1 MRSRVKSNFDI
12 LNRSTPHGSAQGMSL
27 RQITRTHV
35 LGLLLV
41 WALTFVLQRIADAA
55 ESNAPPALLLANEL
69 GPNIDPAK
77 YLVSEKYDG
86 ARAIWDGKA
95 LRFRSGRPVSAP
107 PWFIAR
113 LPPQALD
120 GELWLARGRFD
131 ALSAIVRRAEPVD
144 DEWRRVKYMIF
155 ELPNASG
162 IFADRAQRIREITA
176 QAKWPQ
182 LVAVDQFRVADRA
195 ALKRELDAV
204 VRGGGEG
211 LMLHLADAL
220 YVTGRSDVLIKLKL
234 LQDTEAVVIEH
245 VPGKGKYEGMMGALR
260 VRSPDGKQF
269 MIGTG
274 FTDEARKNPPPVGAT
289 ITYTYRGLTKTGLPR
304 FASYLRVR
312 ENF

>member
-1 MRSRVKSNFDI
+1 M
-12 LNRSTPHGSAQGMSL
+12 
-27 RQITRTHV
+27 RTHG
-35 LGLLLV
+35 LGLLSV
-41 WALTFVLQRIADAA
+41 WALTFVLQQIADAA
-55 ESNAPPALLLANEL
+55 ESNAPALVLANEL

-113 LPPQALD
+113 LPAQALD

-195 ALKRELDAV
+195 TLKRKLDAV

-220 YVTGRSDVLIKLKL
+220 YVTGRSDVLIKLKP

-245 VPGKGKYEGMMGALR
+245 VPGKGKYQGMMGALR

-289 ITYTYRGLTKTGLPR
+289 VTYTYRGLTKTGLPR